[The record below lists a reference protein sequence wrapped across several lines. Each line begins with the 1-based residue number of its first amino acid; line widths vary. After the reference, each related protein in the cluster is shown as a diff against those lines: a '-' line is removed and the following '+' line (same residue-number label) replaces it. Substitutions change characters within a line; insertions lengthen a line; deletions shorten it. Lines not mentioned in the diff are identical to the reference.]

1 MGVLLE
7 RKTQVIFVTASSVE
21 QNGKAREVIVESR
34 PQYAV
39 VQLNGSKE
47 KYPIAW
53 EMIYELA
60 KEWHTENLRLEA
72 QAQRQA
78 GRIRPKKNLKWQG
91 LRYSVFGDFFAAR
104 FAGFAE
110 ELVAGTTSAALFLAH
125 RAPTILRAWALRS
138 SGVSFAHRA
147 LPPSDWIIFRCSRTV
162 RSFLSFLS
170 IFLYRRLGVSQI
182 YPNRSFNIEE

>member
-60 KEWHTENLRLEA
+60 KERHTENLRLEA
-72 QAQRQA
+72 QAQRQRWKDSA
-78 GRIRPKKNLKWQG
+78 QENSEMKRAAYLF
-91 LRYSVFGDFFAAR
+91 LGDFFAAR
-104 FAGFAE
+104 FEGFAE
-110 ELVAGTTSAALFLAH
+110 DLVAGTISAALLLAQ

-138 SGVSFAHRA
+138 SGVSLAQRA
-147 LPPSDWIIFRCSRTV
+147 LPPSDWIVFRCSRTV
-162 RSFLSFLS
+162 RSFLSISFTAGRGDANIPEIGLS
-170 IFLYRRLGVSQI
+170 
-182 YPNRSFNIEE
+182 RSR

>member
-39 VQLNGSKE
+39 VQLNGSKD

-60 KEWHTENLRLEA
+60 KERHSENLRLEA
-72 QAQRQA
+72 QFKSKP
-78 GRIRPKKNLKWQG
+78 GRD
-91 LRYSVFGDFFAAR
+91 GDRKF
-104 FAGFAE
+104 
-110 ELVAGTTSAALFLAH
+110 
-125 RAPTILRAWALRS
+125 
-138 SGVSFAHRA
+138 
-147 LPPSDWIIFRCSRTV
+147 
-162 RSFLSFLS
+162 
-170 IFLYRRLGVSQI
+170 
-182 YPNRSFNIEE
+182 

>member
-7 RKTQVIFVTASSVE
+7 RKAQVIFVTASSVE

-60 KEWHTENLRLEA
+60 KERHTENLRQEA
-72 QAQRQA
+72 HGQGQR
-78 GRIRPKKNLKWQG
+78 GRIRRKKILK
-91 LRYSVFGDFFAAR
+91 
-104 FAGFAE
+104 
-110 ELVAGTTSAALFLAH
+110 
-125 RAPTILRAWALRS
+125 
-138 SGVSFAHRA
+138 
-147 LPPSDWIIFRCSRTV
+147 
-162 RSFLSFLS
+162 
-170 IFLYRRLGVSQI
+170 
-182 YPNRSFNIEE
+182 